1 MEFTYSLDV
10 IVPFYNEE
18 RFLKQSVERLLSAN
32 IHNKIYLVNNNST
45 DSSTNIAK
53 KFAFESQDIEY
64 IETSNQAGKGVAIKE
79 AIPYLDGTHAVIHD
93 ADLEYFPDDII
104 EMKKISK
111 DNIDTMVIGSRFI
124 GNKTRENNYIRTIAA
139 NKLLS
144 IFFSIVYSK
153 KISDIATCYKLFPTK
168 FLKEIELEEDGFA
181 IEVEITAKILKTN
194 NFKILEV
201 PIKYEGRTYAEGKKI
216 TTLDGLKYI
225 VASLIY
231 RL

>member
-1 MEFTYSLDV
+1 MIFTYSLDV

-18 RFLKQSVERLLSAN
+18 RYLKQSVERLLRAK

-53 KFAFESQDIEY
+53 KFASESQDIEY
-64 IETSNQAGKGVAIKE
+64 IETSSQAGKGVAIRE
-79 AIPYLDGTHAVIHD
+79 AIPYLNGTHVVIHD
-93 ADLEYFPDDII
+93 ADLEYFPEDII
-104 EMKKISK
+104 EMKRISQ
-111 DNIDTMVIGSRFI
+111 DNIDTMMIGSRFI

-144 IFFSIVYSK
+144 FFFSIVHSE
-153 KISDIATCYKLFPTK
+153 KISDIATCYKLLPTNI
-168 FLKEIELEEDGFA
+168 LKEIELKEDGFA
-181 IEVEITAKILKTN
+181 IEVEITAKFLKAN
-194 NFKILEV
+194 NSKILEV

-225 VASLIY
+225 FASLIY
-231 RL
+231 K

>member
-1 MEFTYSLDV
+1 MIFTYSLDV

-18 RFLKQSVERLLSAN
+18 RYLKQSVERLLRAK

-45 DSSTNIAK
+45 DSSINIAK
-53 KFAFESQDIEY
+53 KFASESQDIEY
-64 IETSNQAGKGVAIKE
+64 IETSSQAGKGVAIRE
-79 AIPYLDGTHAVIHD
+79 AIPYLNGTHVVIHD

-104 EMKKISK
+104 EMKRISQ
-111 DNIDTMVIGSRFI
+111 DNIDTMMIGSRFI

-144 IFFSIVYSK
+144 FFFSIVHSE
-153 KISDIATCYKLFPTK
+153 KISDIATCYKLLPTNI
-168 FLKEIELEEDGFA
+168 LKEIELKEDGFA
-181 IEVEITAKILKTN
+181 IEVEITAKFLKAN
-194 NFKILEV
+194 NSKILEV

-225 VASLIY
+225 FASLIY
-231 RL
+231 K